1 MNTTEYYSHVQQAP
15 SDVICAYE
23 DLPLSEKALF
33 SDNVLHPQ
41 GSFTGEYLTVGD
53 NVSMCSYLGMH

>member
-33 SDNVLHPQ
+33 LIMFFIHKDTLLASI
-41 GSFTGEYLTVGD
+41 
-53 NVSMCSYLGMH
+53 